1 MIELTLPIP
10 PSANRY
16 WRTFTPRGHK
26 RALVVVS
33 EEARAYKADIAA
45 MAMISKVRPL
55 QGRVSLTVRLYPSR
69 PLDWKRRASKDA
81 LGWDD
86 TVRCIDLDNALKVL
100 IDALKGIAYGD
111 DSWVRIIHAERCEPD
126 EKGGRVEVIIEEID

>member
-1 MIELTLPIP
+1 MIALTLPIP

-33 EEARAYKADIAA
+33 DEARAYKADVATLA
-45 MAMISKVRPL
+45 MVGGVRPL
-55 QGRVSLTVRLYPSR
+55 PGRIALTVRLYPSR
-69 PLDWKRRASKDA
+69 PMDWQRRATKDPYA
-81 LGWDD
+81 WDD

-100 IDALKGIAYGD
+100 VDALKGIAYGD
-111 DSWVRIIHAERCEPD
+111 DSWVRSIRAERCEPD
-126 EKGGRVEVIIEEID
+126 EQGGRVEVEVSSAG